1 MFGRKL
7 VTEAE
12 RAKST
17 AKQKLRRIR
26 RLNEKSANTAHIY
39 SNIGILVIASMA
51 MFGMSYNDIM
61 ILLHPIKGQGPDM
74 GRLVPLLVIF
84 ISIVVM
90 NYGQMCAA
98 RNRRR
103 SESRGEP
110 IASIDSQIMYG
121 VLGAESVSFG
131 YALYLIDKPSTAI
144 AWILI
149 AIRSLIFCYVVMYL
163 EMQREHAIDTID
175 MITQAEIGQGYGM
188 LDELVDR
195 AYDTDIP
202 LALRMQ
208 SYQATATL
216 HPDMALKLSAIVAAS
231 QAQDTFKKD
240 GTIIILNKDGAPL
253 TPAVA
258 TPPLRSGKA
267 VAREAISVDEKKRI
281 AALIADDPNVLLRT
295 VADALDRPE
304 TTVFPHFN
312 AAKSAYRERNTL
324 RSEK

>member
-1 MFGRKL
+1 MFGRRL

-12 RAKST
+12 RAKNT

-26 RLNEKSANTAHIY
+26 REGEKSANTAHIY
-39 SNIGILVIASMA
+39 SGIGILVIASMA
-51 MFGMSYNDIM
+51 MLGMSYNDIM
-61 ILLHPIKGQGPDM
+61 VLLHPTKHGPDM
-74 GRLVPLLVIF
+74 GRLVPLLVVF

-90 NYGQMCAA
+90 NYGQMTAA

-110 IASIDSQIMYG
+110 ITSIDSQIMYG
-121 VLGAESVSFG
+121 VLGAESLSFG

-144 AWILI
+144 AWALL

-163 EMQREHAIDTID
+163 ETQREHAIDTVD

-231 QAQDTFKKD
+231 QAQDTYKKD